1 MFKKHFNTIVLGLVS
16 FVCASM
22 VYMAYSSVGAQKAD
36 KERMTTELAQL
47 SSDIKQTKAAYN
59 KAKNQLVDT
68 TEFNADQEARD
79 KSLIKKTLSP
89 IFTWKSGAEY
99 DSAREKLIAFLGPD
113 SDLVQTYMPENIKVF
128 VPDDLKDK
136 IADNDVDLNGYKSK
150 LSKITVYRTSWSG
163 DGSASYDA
171 IAEYQAYNKRS
182 QLDKAT
188 TYKVLITVKATG
200 DKDNRKLVDAS
211 ARNLMEA

>member
-1 MFKKHFNTIVLGLVS
+1 MFKKHFNVIVLGLVT
-16 FVCASM
+16 FGCASM
-22 VYMAYSSVGAQKAD
+22 IYMAYTAVGSQKAD
-36 KERMTTELAQL
+36 KERMATELAQL
-47 SSDIKQTKAAYN
+47 TGDIKQTKTAYE
-59 KAKNQLVDT
+59 KAKKQLVNT

-79 KSLIKKTLSP
+79 KALIKKTLSP

-99 DSAREKLIAFLGPD
+99 DSAREKLIGFLGPD

-200 DKDNRKLVDAS
+200 DKDNRKLTDAS

>member
-1 MFKKHFNTIVLGLVS
+1 MFKKHFNVIVLGLVA
-16 FVCASM
+16 FGCASM
-22 VYMAYSSVGAQKAD
+22 IYMAHASVKAQKAD

-47 SSDIKQTKAAYN
+47 TSNIKQTKAAYN

-113 SDLVQTYMPENIKVF
+113 SDLVLY
-128 VPDDLKDK
+128 
-136 IADNDVDLNGYKSK
+136 A
-150 LSKITVYRTSWSG
+150 
-163 DGSASYDA
+163 
-171 IAEYQAYNKRS
+171 
-182 QLDKAT
+182 
-188 TYKVLITVKATG
+188 
-200 DKDNRKLVDAS
+200 
-211 ARNLMEA
+211 

>member
-1 MFKKHFNTIVLGLVS
+1 MFKKHFNVIVLGLVS
-16 FVCASM
+16 FVCVFM
-22 VYMAYSSVGAQKAD
+22 VYMAYTAVGAQKAD
-36 KERMTTELAQL
+36 KERMTTELSQL
-47 SSDIKQTKAAYN
+47 SSDIKQTKSAYN
-59 KAKNQLVDT
+59 KAKNQLVNT

-79 KSLIKKTLSP
+79 KALIKKTLSP

-99 DSAREKLIAFLGPD
+99 DSARDKLIAFLGPD

-150 LSKITVYRTSWSG
+150 LSKITVYRTGWSG
-163 DGSASYDA
+163 DGSASYSA

-200 DKDNRKLVDAS
+200 DKDNRTLTDAS
-211 ARNLMEA
+211 AQNLMEA